1 MLGFIANLWKKRK
14 VNRTQSAV
22 LGDCDETLM
31 CLPSDTA
38 AWIVA
43 KFNEMTGALDAKSQE
58 LKIAQRRILLLSHAL
73 DEVVEASRPYVSGGG
88 VAKKVFSIASNAVKV

>member
-1 MLGFIANLWKKRK
+1 MFGFIANLWKKRK

-38 AWIVA
+38 AWVVA
-43 KFNEMTGALDAKSQE
+43 KFNEMTAAIKAKDAEIALSRKRVLALSGVLDR
-58 LKIAQRRILLLSHAL
+58 IA
-73 DEVVEASRPYVSGGG
+73 EATRPYVAD
-88 VAKKVFSIASNAVKV
+88 VPLARRVFTIAAEALKV

>member
-1 MLGFIANLWKKRK
+1 MFGFLTSLWKKRK

-38 AWIVA
+38 AWVVA
-43 KFNEMTGALDAKSQE
+43 KFNELTAELQAKDAELSMSRRRILVLSGALD
-58 LKIAQRRILLLSHAL
+58 KI
-73 DEVVEASRPYVSGGG
+73 VEAVRPYVAEVGIARRVFNIAS
-88 VAKKVFSIASNAVKV
+88 AMKKV

>member
-1 MLGFIANLWKKRK
+1 MFGFLSNLWKKRK

-38 AWIVA
+38 AWVVA
-43 KFNEMTGALDAKSQE
+43 KFNELTGAVQAKDAEISILRRRVLALSGALD
-58 LKIAQRRILLLSHAL
+58 RI
-73 DEVVEASRPYVSGGG
+73 VETTRPYV
-88 VAKKVFSIASNAVKV
+88 ANAPLARKVFTTATEALKV

>member
-1 MLGFIANLWKKRK
+1 MLGFISRLWKKRK

-38 AWIVA
+38 AWVVA
-43 KFNEMTGALDAKSQE
+43 KFNELTGALNAKEQE
-58 LKIAQRRILLLSHAL
+58 LKIARRRILVLSQTL
-73 DEVVEASRPYVSGGG
+73 DEIMEAARPFVVDGG
-88 VAKKVFSIASNAVKV
+88 VARKAFSLASAALKV

>member
-1 MLGFIANLWKKRK
+1 MFGFISNLWKKRK

-38 AWIVA
+38 AWVVA
-43 KFNEMTGALDAKSQE
+43 KFNELTGTTQAKDAEIAISRKRVLALSGALD
-58 LKIAQRRILLLSHAL
+58 KIT
-73 DEVVEASRPYVSGGG
+73 ETVRPYV
-88 VAKKVFSIASNAVKV
+88 ADAPLARKVFTIATEALKI

>member
-1 MLGFIANLWKKRK
+1 MLGLISNIWKKRK

-38 AWIVA
+38 AWVVA
-43 KFNEMTGALDAKSQE
+43 KFNEMTATINAKDAE
-58 LKIAQRRILLLSHAL
+58 LSLARRRILALSHAL
-73 DEVVEASRPYVSGGG
+73 DEVTEAARPYVAEVG
-88 VAKKVFSIASNAVKV
+88 VARKVFNIATTALKV

>member
-1 MLGFIANLWKKRK
+1 MFGFISNIWKKRK

-38 AWIVA
+38 AWVVA
-43 KFNEMTGALDAKSQE
+43 KFNELTGAIQAKDAELAISRKRVLALSGALD
-58 LKIAQRRILLLSHAL
+58 RIT
-73 DEVVEASRPYVSGGG
+73 EMVRPYV
-88 VAKKVFSIASNAVKV
+88 ADAPLARKVFTTATEALKV

>member
-1 MLGFIANLWKKRK
+1 MFGFLGSLWKKRK

-38 AWIVA
+38 AWVVR
-43 KFNEMTGALDAKSQE
+43 KFNEMAAAAESKDAEIGLLRKRV
-58 LKIAQRRILLLSHAL
+58 LKLSHAL
-73 DEVVEASRPYVSGGG
+73 DEAKEAARPYVAELG
-88 VAKKVFSIASNAVKV
+88 VARRVFDIAAKASKV

>member
-1 MLGFIANLWKKRK
+1 MFGFLSNLWKKRK

-38 AWIVA
+38 AWVVA
-43 KFNEMTGALDAKSQE
+43 KFNEMEASLEAKDAELAVSRRRVLKLSGALD
-58 LKIAQRRILLLSHAL
+58 R
-73 DEVVEASRPYVSGGG
+73 VVAAMRPYVADVG
-88 VAKKVFSIASNAVKV
+88 VAKVAFNIASEALKV